1 MELTPERIAKLKDKR
16 RYLLRRAMEATD
28 PEERQEYQKRLKE
41 VGKELEPYIEEKEK
55 QLRPKALGG
64 DMKVLS
70 RINKVESELDYKYW
84 EKKVPENF
92 KKLKSTLKELE
103 DNISEMAREVGET
116 GFRFDSIMGGISGI
130 EKKIDAL
137 KISFDRYIKYNK

>member
-84 EKKVPENF
+84 EKKVSENF
-92 KKLKSTLKELE
+92 KKLKSTFGELE
-103 DNISEMAREVGET
+103 NDISEMAREVGEEDS
-116 GFRFDSIMGGISGI
+116 RFDDIMRGISGI

-137 KISFDRYIKYNK
+137 KTSVDRYIKYNK

>member
-41 VGKELEPYIEEKEK
+41 VGKELEPYIKEREK

-70 RINKVESELDYKYW
+70 RINKVESEFDYKYW

-103 DNISEMAREVGET
+103 DNILEMAREVGET
-116 GFRFDSIMGGISGI
+116 DFRFDSIMGGISGI